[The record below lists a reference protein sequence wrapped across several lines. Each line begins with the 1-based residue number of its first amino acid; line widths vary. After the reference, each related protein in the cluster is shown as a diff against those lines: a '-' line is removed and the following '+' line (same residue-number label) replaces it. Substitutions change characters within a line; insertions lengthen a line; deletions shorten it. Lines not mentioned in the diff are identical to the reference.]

1 MISDFTVIIEFI
13 SQEMGK
19 WCLRFLMDNFSEIII
34 DIEILDSCLTRGSL
48 CQMEL
53 VVLFLP
59 DQNLFYYS

>member
-1 MISDFTVIIEFI
+1 MISDFTVVVEFT
-13 SQEMGK
+13 SQEIGK

-34 DIEILDSCLTRGSL
+34 DIGILDSCLTRGSL